1 MRFKRKCQTPAQA
14 NASLLLSMKFPM
26 PFSIKSCINLFICLS
41 FLYYIS
47 KNAPEY
53 FIVVNGGSIYGEIQ
67 RVEKSRL
74 LFSVRYA
81 IICARAAV
89 LQGGSLPHFTEDGR

>member
-1 MRFKRKCQTPAQA
+1 MPLWKWIISTILFQPC
-14 NASLLLSMKFPM
+14 LLPV
-26 PFSIKSCINLFICLS
+26 
-41 FLYYIS
+41 LYF

-53 FIVVNGGSIYGEIQ
+53 FIVVDRGSIYGEIQ

-74 LFSVRYA
+74 LYSVRYA

>member
-1 MRFKRKCQTPAQA
+1 MHP
-14 NASLLLSMKFPM
+14 NILLLLM
-26 PFSIKSCINLFICLS
+26 
-41 FLYYIS
+41 
-47 KNAPEY
+47 E
-53 FIVVNGGSIYGEIQ
+53 GSIYGEIQ

-89 LQGGSLPHFTEDGR
+89 LQGGSLPNFTEDGR